1 MSTFRW
7 YLIQTKPG
15 QTERAARELLN
26 QGYEVFAP
34 DIRQEKLRAGKRVKC
49 IEPLFPGYVFI
60 ELSELDSNW
69 RPIRSTRGVARLVTF
84 GAKPAVVPDEVVE
97 QLRKHRHASVAAAPL
112 SPNQP
117 VYMEEGPFQHL
128 NAVFVEYDGDKRAI
142 LLLQLLGQWQPL
154 SVPLDSIRPL

>member
-1 MSTFRW
+1 MADLQAR
-7 YLIQTKPG
+7 PG

-26 QGYEVFAP
+26 QGYEVFSP
-34 DIRQEKLRAGKRVKC
+34 DIRLEKLRGGKRIEC

-60 ELSELDSNW
+60 ELSELESNW

-84 GAKPAVVPDEVVE
+84 GTKPAVVPDEVVE
-97 QLRKHRHASVAAAPL
+97 QLRKRRHASAADAPL
-112 SPNQP
+112 RPDQS
-117 VYMEEGPFQHL
+117 VRIEEGPFQHL
-128 NAVFVEYDGDKRAI
+128 DAVFVEYDGDKRAI